1 MATYLK
7 RKLFV
12 KATLI
17 LFLLYSCSKNDPS
30 TTNTSPVKLSSC
42 DSIKQG
48 LLKTQSDTIRLAS
61 CLTITSC
68 DSIRLGLLKPT
79 TADTIRLPS
88 CIKIYGCDSIRLSL
102 LKPSTADT
110 IRLAT
115 CIKMDGCDSV
125 RLALLKPTKLD
136 SARLSCLQPSF
147 GKYWGGG
154 IVAYIL
160 TASDPGYDPTT
171 RHGLI
176 VSDKDIQSL
185 TPWSSSYGNTGVTS
199 KTFGSGLN
207 NTNRLVSLGGNT
219 AASICKAYRGG
230 GFSDWFL
237 PSKDELSKLW
247 PLSPIIGMQGKRYWS
262 SSECAVFEGGNT
274 GGLYNWYS
282 AWCHDFST
290 GSGVE
295 GLAIAQLKD
304 KQYYVRAVRSF

>member
-7 RKLFV
+7 RKL
-12 KATLI
+12 I
-17 LFLLYSCSKNDPS
+17 LSAAICSFMIYSCSKNDTS
-30 TTNTSPVKLSSC
+30 TTNTPSIKLSSC

-48 LLKTQSDTIRLAS
+48 FLKAQSDTVRLAS
-61 CLTITSC
+61 CLTFSAC
-68 DSIRLGLLKPT
+68 DSVRLGLLKPT
-79 TADTIRLPS
+79 TADTVRLPS
-88 CIKIYGCDSIRLSL
+88 CIKIFGCDSVRLGL
-102 LKPSTADT
+102 LKSSTADT
-110 IRLAT
+110 IRLAS
-115 CIKMDGCDSV
+115 CIKIFGCDSV
-125 RLALLKPTKLD
+125 RLGLLKPTKLD

-154 IVAYIL
+154 IVVYFL
-160 TASDPGYDPTT
+160 TPNDPGYDPTT

-176 VSDKDIQSL
+176 ISDKDIIS
-185 TPWSSSYGNTGVTS
+185 PSVWSSSYGNTGVTS
-199 KTFGSGLN
+199 KTFGSGLS
-207 NTNRLVSLGGNT
+207 NTNKLVSLGGNT
-219 AASICKAYRGG
+219 AASNCKAYRGG
-230 GFSDWFL
+230 GFSDWYL

-290 GSGVE
+290 GSGAE